1 MKSQQIILAGIGM
14 GSGDVITEEVRQLI
28 EEADCLIGA
37 ERMITSAQKIRS
49 MNGLSMRQC
58 ERNNR
63 NEGVFIKEYRT
74 EEIVSYIK
82 EHKEH
87 SKIGILLSGD
97 TGFYSGAKNL
107 RNQLLEK
114 LSLVEEKKIKILPG
128 ISSLSYLASKVGVS
142 WEDAKILSLHGKDM
156 NFVQTIHRHSKT
168 FLLLGGKDTGRHF
181 YESLLEYGL
190 GDVQVHVGCQM
201 SYEEEK
207 ILSGK
212 LYEMKAEDF
221 EGLCAVLVENPS
233 YCKAAGMH
241 LKDEEFLRGKVPMT
255 KSEVRSVSIAELELT
270 EDAIVYDIG
279 AGTGSVSIEIARA
292 GEQIRVYAIEKNP
305 EGVKLID
312 QNRKKFRTD
321 GVRIIEGLAPQ
332 ALEELE
338 TPTHAFVGGSSG
350 NLREIVQ
357 LLQRKNPD
365 VRIVINA
372 ISLETVSEVMGLVDE
387 GVLPDVAENQGNDGD
402 HQHES
407 ACLADE
413 MHRQRAVIV
422 LSKPQHE
429 QHHPCVPGR
438 DDDDHPPR
446 DDPGDAQCEDAA
458 DDQQAVGDGIEDLPD
473 LAHLIEGA
481 RDDAVEAV
489 GDGRNGEDDQC
500 GHHPVIG
507 DQPCDK
513 GDGRDSQDAD
523 EVRHGEVGREF
534 LDRLHDLAPHDR
546 RLGAVILELLA
557 QFPRRVERVVLDS
570 DGTETQDRVE
580 RDDVLRAGRHAGATA
595 AALIRPNL
603 HCHFSSSLSSED
615 TSLF

>member
-1 MKSQQIILAGIGM
+1 MEVCSDQI
-14 GSGDVITEEVRQLI
+14 
-28 EEADCLIGA
+28 
-37 ERMITSAQKIRS
+37 
-49 MNGLSMRQC
+49 
-58 ERNNR
+58 
-63 NEGVFIKEYRT
+63 
-74 EEIVSYIK
+74 EI
-82 EHKEH
+82 
-87 SKIGILLSGD
+87 
-97 TGFYSGAKNL
+97 YS
-107 RNQLLEK
+107 
-114 LSLVEEKKIKILPG
+114 G

-156 NFVQTIHRHSKT
+156 NFVQTIHRHPKT

-181 YESLLEYGL
+181 YETLLEYGL

-321 GVRIIEGLAPQ
+321 GVRIIEGLAPH

-338 TPTHAFVGGSSG
+338 TPTHAFIGGSSG

-387 GVLPDVAENQGNDGD
+387 GVLPNAEILQV
-402 HQHES
+402 S
-407 ACLADE
+407 AAKSK
-413 MHRQRAVIV
+413 V
-422 LSKPQHE
+422 LGRYHMMMGQNPVYIISAGGRKPGQ
-429 QHHPCVPGR
+429 V
-438 DDDDHPPR
+438 
-446 DDPGDAQCEDAA
+446 
-458 DDQQAVGDGIEDLPD
+458 
-473 LAHLIEGA
+473 
-481 RDDAVEAV
+481 
-489 GDGRNGEDDQC
+489 
-500 GHHPVIG
+500 
-507 DQPCDK
+507 
-513 GDGRDSQDAD
+513 
-523 EVRHGEVGREF
+523 
-534 LDRLHDLAPHDR
+534 
-546 RLGAVILELLA
+546 
-557 QFPRRVERVVLDS
+557 
-570 DGTETQDRVE
+570 
-580 RDDVLRAGRHAGATA
+580 
-595 AALIRPNL
+595 
-603 HCHFSSSLSSED
+603 
-615 TSLF
+615 

>member
-58 ERNNR
+58 EGNNR

-97 TGFYSGAKNL
+97 TGFYSGAK
-107 RNQLLEK
+107 K
-114 LSLVEEKKIKILPG
+114 LKERLTEVCSDQIEIYSG

-156 NFVQTIHRHSKT
+156 NFVQTIHRHQKT

-181 YESLLEYGL
+181 YETLLEYGL

-233 YCKAAGMH
+233 YYKAAGMH

-332 ALEELE
+332 ALGELE

-357 LLQRKNPD
+357 LLQKKNPD
-365 VRIVINA
+365 VCELVRGKTGRVYGDLFTLLTMLKGIPLAYNKDMQEDKEAVFDAIDTVKQCLRVLTPMFSTMQILKDNMKKAALKGFINA
-372 ISLETVSEVMGLVDE
+372 TDCADYLTKKGMPFRDAYKTVGQLVAQCVREDK
-387 GVLPDVAENQGNDGD
+387 
-402 HQHES
+402 S
-407 ACLADE
+407 LADLTLE
-413 MHRQRAVIV
+413 EYKTHSDAFENDVYEAID
-422 LSKPQHE
+422 LKT
-429 QHHPCVPGR
+429 CVRGR
-438 DDDDHPPR
+438 K
-446 DDPGDAQCEDAA
+446 
-458 DDQQAVGDGIEDLPD
+458 
-473 LAHLIEGA
+473 
-481 RDDAVEAV
+481 
-489 GDGRNGEDDQC
+489 
-500 GHHPVIG
+500 VIG
-507 DQPCDK
+507 
-513 GDGRDSQDAD
+513 G
-523 EVRHGEVGREF
+523 
-534 LDRLHDLAPHDR
+534 LR
-546 RLGAVILELLA
+546 RK
-557 QFPRRVERVVLDS
+557 
-570 DGTETQDRVE
+570 
-580 RDDVLRAGRHAGATA
+580 
-595 AALIRPNL
+595 
-603 HCHFSSSLSSED
+603 
-615 TSLF
+615 

>member
-1 MKSQQIILAGIGM
+1 MESRQIILAGIGM
-14 GSGDVITEEVRQLI
+14 GSKELITAEVRKLI

-37 ERMITSAQKIRS
+37 ERMLACAIK
-49 MNGLSMRQC
+49 L
-58 ERNNR
+58 RNSEEKCTR
-63 NEGVFIKEYRT
+63 ECTKYQEYRT
-74 EEIVSYIK
+74 EKIISYLQK
-82 EHKEH
+82 HKEY
-87 SKIGILLSGD
+87 KQIVILLSGD

-181 YESLLEYGL
+181 YETLLEYGL

-221 EGLCAVLVENPS
+221 EGLCAVLVENSS

-241 LKDEEFLRGKVPMT
+241 LKDEAFIRGKVPMT

-305 EGVKLID
+305 EGVELID

-321 GVRIIEGLAPQ
+321 GVRIIEGLAPH

-338 TPTHAFVGGSSG
+338 TPTHAFIGGSSG

-387 GVLPDVAENQGNDGD
+387 GVLPDAEILQV
-402 HQHES
+402 S
-407 ACLADE
+407 AA
-413 MHRQRAVIV
+413 RSKV
-422 LSKPQHE
+422 L
-429 QHHPCVPGR
+429 GR
-438 DDDDHPPR
+438 YHMMMGQNPVYIIS
-446 DDPGDAQCEDAA
+446 A
-458 DDQQAVGDGIEDLPD
+458 
-473 LAHLIEGA
+473 
-481 RDDAVEAV
+481 
-489 GDGRNGEDDQC
+489 DGRKPGQ
-500 GHHPVIG
+500 V
-507 DQPCDK
+507 
-513 GDGRDSQDAD
+513 
-523 EVRHGEVGREF
+523 
-534 LDRLHDLAPHDR
+534 
-546 RLGAVILELLA
+546 
-557 QFPRRVERVVLDS
+557 
-570 DGTETQDRVE
+570 
-580 RDDVLRAGRHAGATA
+580 
-595 AALIRPNL
+595 
-603 HCHFSSSLSSED
+603 
-615 TSLF
+615 